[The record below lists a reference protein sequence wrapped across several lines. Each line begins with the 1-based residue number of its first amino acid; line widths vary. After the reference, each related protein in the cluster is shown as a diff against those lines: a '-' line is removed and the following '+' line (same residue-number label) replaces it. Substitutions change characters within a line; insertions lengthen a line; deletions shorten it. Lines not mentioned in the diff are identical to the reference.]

1 MESRSVDAE
10 IDIDIM
16 KCKEFIIREEK
27 ANLKPSKYITRPS
40 KHNGSCVL
48 VNLFIEGK

>member
-10 IDIDIM
+10 IDIM